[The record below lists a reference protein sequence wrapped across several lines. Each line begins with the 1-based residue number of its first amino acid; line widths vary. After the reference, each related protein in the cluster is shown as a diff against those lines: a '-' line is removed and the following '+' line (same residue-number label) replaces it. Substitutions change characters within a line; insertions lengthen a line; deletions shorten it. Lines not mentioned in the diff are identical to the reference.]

1 MHPADALR
9 NSDAQSADTPVTFVV
24 KFEGPA
30 MSPRNMPL
38 RSMTAA
44 LTALQDLASWRDSFE
59 TSKVPPE
66 KAISLVNVREGS
78 ACYDCVSLSPTEA
91 TANFR
96 RVGQFIVTPEAHQE
110 DDDLGTVL
118 SPLKSLS
125 HVAKTCGCTVSVWTS
140 GAAGERLLTIDSGV
154 YERVSER
161 AFITGDTTIIGE
173 LLRLGG
179 ATDVRCVMRVP
190 GRRQL
195 LYCDVE
201 DNNLARR
208 LGQHLYK
215 QIVAKGCA
223 RWLNRTWRLV
233 DFKVKEFSTPALG
246 DADEAIR
253 DLRNAGLSHW
263 DSVVDPEA
271 LIRGTSE

>member
-1 MHPADALR
+1 MHTDDA
-9 NSDAQSADTPVTFVV
+9 SANVNAESAGSPVTFVV
-24 KFEGPA
+24 KFEGTA
-30 MSPRNMPL
+30 ISPQHMPL

-44 LTALQDLASWRDSFE
+44 LSALQDLASWRDSFE

-66 KAISLVNVREGS
+66 KSISLVNVREGS
-78 ACYDCVSLSPTEA
+78 ACYDCVSQSPAEA
-91 TANFR
+91 TTNFR
-96 RVGQFIVTPEAHQE
+96 RVGRFIVTPDADQE

-118 SPLKSLS
+118 APLKALS
-125 HVAKTCGCTVSVWTS
+125 QVAKTCDCTVSVWTT
-140 GAAGERLLTIDSGV
+140 GAAEEQLLTIDSGV
-154 YERVSER
+154 YERVTER
-161 AFITGDTTIIGE
+161 AFITGETTIIGE

-179 ATDVRCVMRVP
+179 ATDVRCVMRIP

-215 QIVAKGCA
+215 QIVAKGNA

-233 DFKVKEFSTPALG
+233 DFKVKEFSTPSLG
-246 DADEAIR
+246 DADDTIR
-253 DLRNAGLSHW
+253 ELRNAGLSHW

-271 LIRGTSE
+271 LIRGTGE